1 MNKWKKWFARPAAAV
16 LCTGVLALALSAVPA
31 LTLWLGDAGLLAQPH
46 ARTQKAGALALTG
59 EDMYLTR
66 VLKKYSRRGS
76 LSGYQRAGTSP
87 DSMYYVEPDGLLF
100 HVEELASAG
109 VLPEE
114 WAAYFMDQI
123 GLSTYQSEDSL
134 GFVNYIS
141 YGRRDEN
148 LGYYII
154 GVTVAAARHA
164 AQRRLRQ
171 RSVIRTQKHGYA
183 PGKAVRPGGVL
194 GQHSQFVISVA
205 AVASRSVAAPLH
217 SVQHTYGERGRRRLL
232 HRLGEGRRAGGRG
245 VGGGRASCQ
254 QRQDKAQCK
263 NPLHPIAS
271 SSGCSSCSRAVSA
284 SACPNAPA
292 PKER

>member
-154 GVTVAAARHA
+154 GVTVESQS
-164 AQRRLRQ
+164 QRWWGSGVRQ
-171 RSVIRTQKHGYA
+171 RSGRACRSPTRRRCSRPTKHTSAWTAWQTGPGRRVRNMQRTVCI
-183 PGKAVRPGGVL
+183 PPRPGCCSPARAGFMLHIPIIHLKPEATSSVC
-194 GQHSQFVISVA
+194 ISV
-205 AVASRSVAAPLH
+205 
-217 SVQHTYGERGRRRLL
+217 
-232 HRLGEGRRAGGRG
+232 
-245 VGGGRASCQ
+245 
-254 QRQDKAQCK
+254 
-263 NPLHPIAS
+263 
-271 SSGCSSCSRAVSA
+271 
-284 SACPNAPA
+284 
-292 PKER
+292 

>member
-148 LGYYII
+148 LGYYI
-154 GVTVAAARHA
+154 VAGHVK
-164 AQRRLRQ
+164 
-171 RSVIRTQKHGYA
+171 SK
-183 PGKAVRPGGVL
+183 
-194 GQHSQFVISVA
+194 F
-205 AVASRSVAAPLH
+205 
-217 SVQHTYGERGRRRLL
+217 
-232 HRLGEGRRAGGRG
+232 
-245 VGGGRASCQ
+245 
-254 QRQDKAQCK
+254 
-263 NPLHPIAS
+263 
-271 SSGCSSCSRAVSA
+271 CS
-284 SACPNAPA
+284 
-292 PKER
+292 

>member
-109 VLPEE
+109 VLPSANGKAPDKSPPCPPAPEQPVPE
-114 WAAYFMDQI
+114 PHAGVRVQSRRGPAQAHGMFPFARSRPSGHSFFHSMDAAIQPRRR
-123 GLSTYQSEDSL
+123 S
-134 GFVNYIS
+134 IS
-141 YGRRDEN
+141 GRRTD
-148 LGYYII
+148 
-154 GVTVAAARHA
+154 
-164 AQRRLRQ
+164 
-171 RSVIRTQKHGYA
+171 
-183 PGKAVRPGGVL
+183 
-194 GQHSQFVISVA
+194 F
-205 AVASRSVAAPLH
+205 
-217 SVQHTYGERGRRRLL
+217 
-232 HRLGEGRRAGGRG
+232 
-245 VGGGRASCQ
+245 
-254 QRQDKAQCK
+254 
-263 NPLHPIAS
+263 
-271 SSGCSSCSRAVSA
+271 
-284 SACPNAPA
+284 
-292 PKER
+292 

>member
-31 LTLWLGDAGLLAQPH
+31 L
-46 ARTQKAGALALTG
+46 TQKAGALALTG

-148 LGYYII
+148 LGYYIM
-154 GVTVAAARHA
+154 
-164 AQRRLRQ
+164 
-171 RSVIRTQKHGYA
+171 S
-183 PGKAVRPGGVL
+183 P
-194 GQHSQFVISVA
+194 
-205 AVASRSVAAPLH
+205 
-217 SVQHTYGERGRRRLL
+217 
-232 HRLGEGRRAGGRG
+232 
-245 VGGGRASCQ
+245 
-254 QRQDKAQCK
+254 
-263 NPLHPIAS
+263 
-271 SSGCSSCSRAVSA
+271 
-284 SACPNAPA
+284 
-292 PKER
+292 